1 MLVVD
6 DDPSVLA
13 GTAAMLEDL
22 GHVATE
28 VDSAE
33 SALQV
38 LQADAKID
46 LVLTDHAMPGMTGT
60 ELAKL
65 IRHKWPE
72 LPVVIAT
79 GYAELP
85 GELDAGVPR
94 LSKPYRQQ
102 DLAALVIRMVGEQP
116 NAQPVPLNAAVG

>member
-1 MLVVD
+1 
-6 DDPSVLA
+6 
-13 GTAAMLEDL
+13 MLEDL

-28 VDSAE
+28 VESAE
-33 SALQV
+33 NALQV
-38 LQADAKID
+38 LQSDANID

-60 ELAKL
+60 ELAKH
-65 IRHKWPE
+65 IRRHWPE

-102 DLAALVIRMVGEQP
+102 DLAALVIRLVGEP
-116 NAQPVPLNAAVG
+116 NAEPAPLNAAVG